1 MSGNVQQ
8 IVYDIME
15 CDFEDE
21 LIISHLLDDCQVI
34 EKFSDAWFKNA
45 EGEREGKP
53 RKGYMGHL
61 YNMLKLII
69 HLADLHLDEHPQDDQ
84 HPPHLVARNKV
95 RIKATDFRRKLFL
108 SKNLMSEIFFVD
120 KIISADECNERVFK
134 FWYRIFSSKI
144 CFVEK

>member
-69 HLADLHLDEHPQDDQ
+69 HLADLHLDEHPQDDE
-84 HPPHLVARNKV
+84 HPPHLLLRNKV
-95 RIKATDFRRKLFL
+95 SVIA
-108 SKNLMSEIFFVD
+108 N
-120 KIISADECNERVFK
+120 
-134 FWYRIFSSKI
+134 
-144 CFVEK
+144 